1 MKYQA
6 IIFDWDGTLVD
17 STGRIVEAMH
27 LAANDIGLPS
37 LTDHDVRQI
46 IGLGLP
52 EAIMDLW
59 PQLDAQSADLKAM
72 REAYNEHYMAE
83 ARPSINFFDYGL
95 GLLES
100 LNKEGFDLA
109 VATGKSRRGLQRAFR
124 ELKVGHLFADSR
136 CADETRSKPHP
147 LMLNELAESL
157 SVEPSAMLM
166 IGDTQFDLNMANAAN
181 VDCVA
186 ITHGAHDEE
195 KLSACNPLH
204 MVDDLRGLHDWL
216 KQIA

>member
-6 IIFDWDGTLVD
+6 IVFDWDGTLVD

-27 LAANDIGLPS
+27 LASNDVGLPK
-37 LTDHDVRQI
+37 LTDYDVRQI

-59 PQLDAQSADLKAM
+59 PQLDSASSELKAM

-95 GLLES
+95 DLLES
-100 LNKEGFDLA
+100 LNKEGFDVA

-181 VDCVA
+181 IDSVA
-186 ITHGAHDEE
+186 ITHGAHDEA
-195 KLSACNPLH
+195 KLNACEPLH
-204 MVDDLRGLHDWL
+204 MVDDLRALHDWL

>member
-27 LAANDIGLPS
+27 LASTDVGLPR
-37 LTDHDVRQI
+37 LTDYDVKQI

-59 PQLDAQSADLKAM
+59 PQLSADGSDLKAM
-72 REAYNEHYMAE
+72 REAYNDHYMAE

-95 GLLES
+95 ELLES
-100 LNKEGFDLA
+100 LNKEGFDVA

-166 IGDTQFDLNMANAAN
+166 IGDTQFDLNMANAAKI
-181 VDCVA
+181 DSVA

-195 KLSACNPLH
+195 KLSACKPLH
-204 MVDDLRGLHDWL
+204 MVDDLRSLHEWL
-216 KQIA
+216 KLNN